1 MTSINPERQTL
12 PTRLIQMR
20 SIQRNQVRQRLA
32 IAAVVALLISSCGKN
47 SSSPTGQNAVSGQN
61 ANKETPAV
69 FYKTTEECEAD
80 AQKQQD
86 EYVVLKSAF
95 DGGKLAAKPTPPPIK
110 QDDCKPQMLAAQ
122 QMYQQSAPTYA
133 SLAECQAQGL
143 ECEPSTAARTGYYQP
158 RFGGS
163 YFYPFGGRTEYIY
176 VNYQGSQRRLYQPS
190 LVYQSSTPGQVVTPS
205 GQVVTTKTTAPVSA
219 PRSNTVASPPRPV
232 GTPATGAVTGR
243 SSTGFGSTYK
253 STGSGGK

>member
-1 MTSINPERQTL
+1 MTSTNPERQTL
-12 PTRLIQMR
+12 PARSVQMR
-20 SIQRNQVRQRLA
+20 SIQRHQVRQRLA
-32 IAAVVALLISSCGKN
+32 IAAVVALLASSCGKD
-47 SSSPTGQNAVSGQN
+47 SSSPTGAITASDQN
-61 ANKETPAV
+61 ANQKTPAV

-86 EYVVLKSAF
+86 EYAVLETAF
-95 DGGKLAAKPTPPPIK
+95 DGGKLATKPTPPPIK
-110 QDDCKPQMLAAQ
+110 KDDCKPQMLAAQ
-122 QMYQQSAPTYA
+122 QMHLQNAPTYA

-143 ECEPSTAARTGYYQP
+143 ECEPSTAAQTTGYYQP

-176 VNYQGSQRRLYQPS
+176 VNYQGSQRKLYQPS
-190 LVYQSSTPGQVVTPS
+190 SVYQSSTPGKVVTPS
-205 GQVVTTKTTAPVSA
+205 GQVVTNKATGRVNAPQRPAGTAA
-219 PRSNTVASPPRPV
+219 K
-232 GTPATGAVTGR
+232 GAVTGR